1 MNHILKATRNQKS
14 PTHYNDG
21 VVDFRIIPNRGDYT
35 FDTMAVF
42 VGKNGYAKAI
52 DCESNFFAP
61 IDLIRIYR
69 KVLMYTLCEPET
81 QRDYIEAFKAYL
93 IRTGCKPEDLE
104 D

>member
-21 VVDFRIIPNRGDYT
+21 VVDFRIIQRDDYA

-42 VGKNGYAKAI
+42 VGRTGYAKAI
-52 DCESNFFAP
+52 NCESNFFAP
-61 IDLIRIYR
+61 IDLVRIYR
-69 KVLMYTLCEPET
+69 TVFMYSVIEPEM